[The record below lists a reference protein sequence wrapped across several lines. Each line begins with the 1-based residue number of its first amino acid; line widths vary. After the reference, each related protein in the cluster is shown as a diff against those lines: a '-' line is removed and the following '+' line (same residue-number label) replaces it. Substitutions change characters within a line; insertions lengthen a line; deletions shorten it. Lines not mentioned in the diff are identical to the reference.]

1 MSLCGSEGYVNERLA
16 AYKESGVTV
25 LNITPVGPDPVKL
38 VEQLKGW
45 VADA

>member
-1 MSLCGSEGYVNERLA
+1 VRERLA

-38 VEQLKGW
+38 VEQVKGW
-45 VADA
+45 IEDL